1 MVKAGEK
8 NKRTSEVRG
17 LPIGL
22 VVLFCIFA
30 GLFLFLRSPFFSIR
44 EFRVQGNVR
53 VSRDEIIARA
63 GQDTANIFAFDVDK
77 ASRLIA
83 LSPWI
88 EKVSVRRVLPGT
100 IAIRVTERTPI
111 AFTPAR
117 NGMWLVDASGRV
129 LGQDDGSFAGLIAI
143 TGPLADL
150 APGQFLDAST
160 YGWGLRVLAAL
171 GPLSRQKLTEV
182 SVQDSEVALILDDGC
197 TVLIGEEKADA
208 GPVSA
213 LLESILQDLSKQG
226 RVASRID
233 LRFEKPVVKEQFQ
246 KASER

>member
-1 MVKAGEK
+1 MVKTGA
-8 NKRTSEVRG
+8 NKERASEARG
-17 LPIGL
+17 LSIGL
-22 VVLFCIFA
+22 AVLFCMFA

-53 VSRDEIIARA
+53 VSRDEIVARA
-63 GQDTANIFAFDVDK
+63 GQDTSNIFAFDVDK

-88 EKVSVRRVLPGT
+88 EKASVRRVLPGT
-100 IAIRVTERTPI
+100 IEIRVTERTPV

-129 LGQDDGSFAGLIAI
+129 LGQDDGSWTGLIAI
-143 TGPLADL
+143 TGPPVDL
-150 APGQFLDAST
+150 VPGQFLDEAT
-160 YGWGLRVLAAL
+160 YGWGLRVLATL
-171 GPLSRQKLTEV
+171 GPLSRRKLTEV

-208 GPVSA
+208 APPAA

-226 RVASRID
+226 KVASRID

-246 KASER
+246 KTSER